1 MGLTKK
7 QEIFC
12 YEVIKQPTL
21 SAAYRIAYNAENM
34 KYDSV
39 NTEASQLMKN
49 PKIAKR
55 VQELKKKMEK
65 KQLYTL
71 EESVKRDLNLIQRYE
86 SALDVLE
93 NKDADKTEI
102 EAAER
107 TIKHIGASGYNSA
120 QERLSKQHGMFDKDN
135 KQKANINIS
144 FLD

>member
-71 EESVKRDLNLIQRYE
+71 EESVKRDLKLIQRYE